1 MIKIGQSKGQSVL
14 MKHSENIE
22 EIQLLG
28 LCEGSFPHL
37 SATTI
42 GNGMMNKGAG
52 RCLYARCSI

>member
-1 MIKIGQSKGQSVL
+1 MIKTGQSKGRGVSVE
-14 MKHSENIE
+14 HSENIE

-37 SATTI
+37 SATTM

-52 RCLYARCSI
+52 RCL